1 MDMETPHESEVS
13 ASEVGYIQQVWV
25 ESGMSRDGLYEETT
39 APVIDAHPINQSPF
53 PESLIGPYSPPD
65 RRKAATGD
73 QNMLEPLAERRLF
86 PGFLEAGPREMLRL
100 DPCTVRAAIVAVG
113 GTAPGTNAV
122 IHAIVRRHHRYVEAA
137 EAAWEKAGKTG
148 LRPRCTGNF
157 LGILNGFE
165 GLMAPRPW
173 PAAAVPGPVELR
185 PDQTVLWRDMAG
197 CQLGLSRYDFSG
209 PGLVEKAAENLIAE
223 DIDIVYVIGGDGGIQ
238 AALRL
243 WRTLR
248 EDPRGRNIV
257 VAAIPKTMD
266 NDIAWVWRSLGYRT
280 ALAEAARI
288 LNVLRTDAEANRRVV
303 LVELFGADAGFVTAG
318 AALASGKADC
328 VLIPEE
334 AFDPWKTVA
343 YIAERTRRERC
354 ALVVLGEGVL
364 LSLAKELVSQQR
376 LEPPKTPGTALR
388 DPWYER
394 RDLRDLALKWLRDQL
409 RAEFVKPEVFTGHV
423 VISQPGYLIRAVPPL
438 AEDTIYA
445 ERLGDLAV
453 DNALAGYTGFMAT
466 HWQNNYVLVPLR
478 LVVKV
483 ERRVPRGGIFWREV
497 LARAAQ
503 PPLG

>member
-1 MDMETPHESEVS
+1 MDIESPSDGEAR
-13 ASEVGYIQQVWV
+13 ASEVAYMQRVWV
-25 ESGMSRDGLYEETT
+25 ESGMDRDGLYEETT
-39 APVIDAHPINQSPF
+39 AAVIDAQPIYQNPF
-53 PESLIGPYSPPD
+53 PERIIGTYAPPES
-65 RRKAATGD
+65 RKTASGD
-73 QNMLEPLAERRLF
+73 EDILGALAERGLF
-86 PGFLEAGPREMLRL
+86 PGFLEAAPRQVLRL

-122 IHAIVRRHHRYVEAA
+122 IHAIVRRHYRYVEAA
-137 EAAWEKAGKTG
+137 EAAWERAGRAG
-148 LRPRCTGNF
+148 ARPRCTGNF

-173 PAAAVPGPVELR
+173 PASAVPGPIELR
-185 PDQTVLWRDMAG
+185 PEQTALWRDMAG
-197 CQLGLSRYDFSG
+197 CQLGLSRYDFSA

-223 DIDIVYVIGGDGGIQ
+223 DIDIVYVIGGDGGIE
-238 AALRL
+238 ATLRL
-243 WRTLR
+243 WRMLR
-248 EDPRGRNIV
+248 EDPKGRNIV

-266 NDIAWVWRSLGYRT
+266 NDIAWAWRSLGYRT

-334 AFDPWKTVA
+334 PFDPWKAVA
-343 YIAERTRRERC
+343 YIAERTRRKRC
-354 ALVVLGEGVL
+354 ALVVLAEGAL
-364 LSLAKELVSQQR
+364 LGLAKELVSQQR
-376 LEPPKTPGTALR
+376 LEPPKIPGPALH

-394 RDLRDLALKWLRDQL
+394 RDLRDLALKWVRDQL
-409 RAEFVKPEVFTGHV
+409 RAEFIKPDVFTGHV
-423 VISQPGYLIRAVPPL
+423 VINQPGYLIRAVPPS

-453 DNALAGYTGFMAT
+453 DNALAGYTGFMIT
-466 HWQNNYVLVPLR
+466 QWQNNYALVPLP

-483 ERRVPRGGIFWREV
+483 ERRVPRAAIFWREV
-497 LARAAQ
+497 LARTGQ
-503 PPLG
+503 PPLA